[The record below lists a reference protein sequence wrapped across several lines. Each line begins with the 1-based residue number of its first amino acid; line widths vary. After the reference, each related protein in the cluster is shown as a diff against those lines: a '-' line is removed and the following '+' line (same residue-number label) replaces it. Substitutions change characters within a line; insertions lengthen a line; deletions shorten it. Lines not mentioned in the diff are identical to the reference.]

1 MNKFLKQFQT
11 RKFWFIF
18 GIISIIAFGTSIRL
32 WNLNENPPGLQYDE
46 AYNGLDAIRAVENSD
61 YKIFYTE
68 NNGREGL
75 YINAIALSLKFLGT
89 NNLSVRLVSALFGIF
104 TLIGLFIRRISQK
117 RGFPVLP
124 SRAIRQLEV
133 SFRQGLLLAVILLAA
148 LILQSQRILAWWHLI
163 ILVGLVGLAEWWL
176 ARR

>member
-1 MNKFLKQFQT
+1 M
-11 RKFWFIF
+11 
-18 GIISIIAFGTSIRL
+18 
-32 WNLNENPPGLQYDE
+32 
-46 AYNGLDAIRAVENSD
+46 
-61 YKIFYTE
+61 
-68 NNGREGL
+68 
-75 YINAIALSLKFLGT
+75 
-89 NNLSVRLVSALFGIF
+89 NLSVLLAGLVLATLLAGACLAAILVYFDPTVSGSLVFVLFYLSLLITSTGIF

-117 RGFPVLP
+117 RRFPLLP

-176 ARR
+176 AKR

>member
-1 MNKFLKQFQT
+1 M
-11 RKFWFIF
+11 
-18 GIISIIAFGTSIRL
+18 
-32 WNLNENPPGLQYDE
+32 
-46 AYNGLDAIRAVENSD
+46 
-61 YKIFYTE
+61 
-68 NNGREGL
+68 
-75 YINAIALSLKFLGT
+75 
-89 NNLSVRLVSALFGIF
+89 NLSVLLAGLVLATLLAGACLAAILIYFDPTVSGSLVFILFYLSLLITSTGIF

-117 RGFPVLP
+117 RRFPLLP

-133 SFRQGLLLAVILLAA
+133 SFRQGLLLAVILVAV

>member
-1 MNKFLKQFQT
+1 M
-11 RKFWFIF
+11 
-18 GIISIIAFGTSIRL
+18 
-32 WNLNENPPGLQYDE
+32 
-46 AYNGLDAIRAVENSD
+46 
-61 YKIFYTE
+61 
-68 NNGREGL
+68 
-75 YINAIALSLKFLGT
+75 
-89 NNLSVRLVSALFGIF
+89 NLSVLLAGLVLATLLAGACLAAILVYFDPSVSGSLVFILFYLSLLITSTGIF

-117 RGFPVLP
+117 RRFPLLA

-133 SFRQGLLLAVILLAA
+133 SFRQGLLLAVILVAA

>member
-1 MNKFLKQFQT
+1 M
-11 RKFWFIF
+11 
-18 GIISIIAFGTSIRL
+18 
-32 WNLNENPPGLQYDE
+32 
-46 AYNGLDAIRAVENSD
+46 
-61 YKIFYTE
+61 
-68 NNGREGL
+68 
-75 YINAIALSLKFLGT
+75 
-89 NNLSVRLVSALFGIF
+89 NLSVLLAGLVLATLLAGVCLAAILIYFDPTISGPLVFILFYLSLLITSTGIF

-117 RGFPVLP
+117 RGFSLLP

-133 SFRQGLLLAVILLAA
+133 SFRQGLLLAVILVAA